1 MQPTSENIIAQ
12 KNYLGLGKIQ
22 AFQPNFFVTDFFPF
36 HPSGGYFLKNG
47 GAPVYLHVPLEVRIK
62 G

>member
-22 AFQPNFFVTDFFPF
+22 AFQPNFFRHQFFSPF
-36 HPSGGYFLKNG
+36 THQVDIFWKTVGP
-47 GAPVYLHVPLEVRIK
+47 P
-62 G
+62 